1 MYQIHLLVMIQSYT
15 MHKHWQ
21 KDVIG
26 KNVQAHPMELCSPP
40 FVLLK
45 TSTTIGWSPTFQP
58 LSPNL
63 NVNVG

>member
-26 KNVQAHPMELCSPP
+26 QNAQNGIFFPSIYCIQN
-40 FVLLK
+40 FNN
-45 TSTTIGWSPTFQP
+45 IY
-58 LSPNL
+58 N
-63 NVNVG
+63 